1 MGPGAPLRT
10 RQRAL
15 GPRHHERQNG
25 RRLRHDANSLPR
37 MSGENPSS
45 MGAIP
50 PILLVGCGRMGSAML
65 SGWCEQGLAPSFAV
79 DPAPSSSAFAGSD
92 LTLVADA
99 AAIPDGFAP
108 AAVVLAVKPQN
119 AAATLPAYA
128 RFAANTVF
136 LSIMAGRTIAGVGSA
151 IGASAAIVRAMPN
164 TPAAV
169 RQGVT
174 VACPGPGVS
183 AQQRALCDRLLQA
196 IGTVAWVEDEALLD
210 PVTAVSGSGPAYVFL
225 LAELMEQAAI
235 EQGIPPDLARLLA
248 RQTVAGSGALLAA
261 SPDDAS
267 ALRIAVTSPGG
278 TTAAALSVLMNP
290 DAWPIAMSQAINAAT
305 RRSRELAG

>member
-1 MGPGAPLRT
+1 
-10 RQRAL
+10 
-15 GPRHHERQNG
+15 
-25 RRLRHDANSLPR
+25 

-65 SGWCEQGLAPSFAV
+65 AGWREQGLALSVAV
-79 DPAPSSSAFAGSD
+79 DPAPTAGPLGGPD
-92 LTLVADA
+92 LTVVADP
-99 AAIPDGFAP
+99 AAIPNGFAP

-128 RFAANTVF
+128 RFAPNTVF
-136 LSIMAGRTIAGVGSA
+136 LSIMAGRTLAGISSS

-183 AQQRALCDRLLQA
+183 AQQKALCDRLLQA
-196 IGTVAWVEDEALLD
+196 IGKVAWVEDEALLD

-290 DAWPIAMSQAINAAT
+290 DAWPIAMSQAIAAAT